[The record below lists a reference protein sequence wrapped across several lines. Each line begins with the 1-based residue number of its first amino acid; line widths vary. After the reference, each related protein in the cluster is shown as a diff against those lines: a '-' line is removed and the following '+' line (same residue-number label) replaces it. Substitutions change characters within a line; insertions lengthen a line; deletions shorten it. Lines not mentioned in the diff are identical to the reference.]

1 MNILAALALHR
12 LHVGPVEQRPDEPIG
27 VTHWSC
33 SCGVTGT
40 IVSLVEQGHTL
51 AASDYFAHVS
61 ESK

>member
-12 LHVGPVEQRPDEPIG
+12 LHVEPVEHHEWIG
-27 VTHWSC
+27 VTRWTC

-40 IVSLVEQGHTL
+40 IVSLAEQGHTL
-51 AASDYFAHVS
+51 AVSDYFAHVS